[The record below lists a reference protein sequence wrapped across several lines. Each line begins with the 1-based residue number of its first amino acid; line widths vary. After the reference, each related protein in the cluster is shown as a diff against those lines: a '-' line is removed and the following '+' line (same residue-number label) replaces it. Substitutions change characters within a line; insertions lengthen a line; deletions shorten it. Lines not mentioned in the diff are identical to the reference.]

1 MGQSVLRKIK
11 MSAAHLDGTNFA
23 EKVEQAKGVVF
34 VDFFATWCGPCQ
46 MSAPVV
52 EKMAEDYAGKA
63 EIYKLDVDEAR
74 EPAMKFNVMSI
85 PTFIVFKDGQEVD
98 RQVGYP
104 GPDALKGMVDQALA

>member
-1 MGQSVLRKIK
+1 
-11 MSAAHLDGTNFA
+11 MSAAHLTSENFA
-23 EKVEQAKGVVF
+23 EAVEQAKGVVL

-52 EKMAEDYAGKA
+52 DQMASDYAGKA
-63 EIYKLDVDEAR
+63 SVVKVDVDQAR
-74 EPAMKFNVMSI
+74 EPAMKYGVMSI
-85 PTFIVFKDGQEVD
+85 PTFVVFKDGQEVN